1 MIRGWALIAKALGL
15 CCVDTALT
23 YARRRVDPL
32 PVMMTRGA
40 PHIEATR
47 LEEWVARK
55 NCGVMPDG
63 SMLETIEGV
72 DRFADYFGVDR
83 RTIHKWA
90 SDARDPLPLFRRGR
104 RRCAFVSALVVWRAR
119 QTVPLRAI
127 DGARSATR
135 RIAPTAKPKR
145 RETSRELSVTGHI
158 KTR

>member
-1 MIRGWALIAKALGL
+1 MIRGWALIAKTLGL

-40 PHIEATR
+40 PHIESVQ

-55 NCGVMPDG
+55 NGGIMPDG

-72 DRFADYFGVDR
+72 DQLADHLGVDR

-90 SDARDPLPLFRRGR
+90 SDARDPLPLFKRGR
-104 RRCAFVSALVVWRAR
+104 RRCAFVSALEVWSKR
-119 QTVPLRAI
+119 QTVPLKAI
-127 DGARSATR
+127 DVERSAGR
-135 RIAPTAKPKR
+135 RIKFKARPIR
-145 RETSRELSVTGHI
+145 R
-158 KTR
+158 K